1 MMTTTAETFHPRL
14 TNFRRPRLSTVLRW
28 SMMASAV
35 GFLFKLIIDGWS
47 EISEAA
53 VLLATTKIRF
63 VAAAVALEI
72 AWTWS
77 LAQVYRSALI
87 ALGGRVSNS
96 GAVRVSMGAFT
107 ISRIVPGGGAVGSV
121 FAARSLISLGNP
133 GTLTVASMVISW
145 WVSMVSLGS
154 LVVTGIA
161 LGVATGIVSYTYL
174 FVPSAATAGLLFVG
188 AIACLAARRPGLR
201 TRMLLIAHKAAG
213 PEGSLCN
220 ERSAEEA
227 FQAAID
233 RLRQGRRLIPVAF
246 WGASAW
252 ALDSLA
258 LWVIFDAFGHRLP
271 FAVLLIGYGAAN
283 LLQALPELTPGWLG
297 VLEGTLSVTYAA
309 FGVPA
314 GLAVIAVLA
323 YRMISHWLPVAAG
336 LPPAIAM
343 MRAHRT
349 AGSAAS
355 TAEVTT

>member
-1 MMTTTAETFHPRL
+1 MMTTTAKTLHPSLTSYRL
-14 TNFRRPRLSTVLRW
+14 PRPCTVLRW
-28 SMMASAV
+28 SMMAAAV
-35 GFLFKLIIDGWS
+35 GFLVKLIFDGWS

-63 VAAAVALEI
+63 VAAAVVLEI

-96 GAVRVSMGAFT
+96 DAVRVSMGAFT

-154 LVVTGIA
+154 LVLTGIA
-161 LGVATGIVSYTYL
+161 LGVAAGIVSHTYL
-174 FVPSAATAGLLFVG
+174 FVPAAATAGLLVVG
-188 AIACLAARRPGLR
+188 AVACLAARRPGLR
-201 TRMLLIAHKAAG
+201 DRMLQIAYKAAG
-213 PEGSLCN
+213 PDRSLCN
-220 ERSAEEA
+220 EGSGEDA

-233 RLRQGRRLIPVAF
+233 RLRHGRRLIPVAF

-252 ALDSLA
+252 ALDSVA
-258 LWVIFDAFGHRLP
+258 LWVIFDAFGHRLS

-314 GLAVIAVLA
+314 GLAVVAVLA

-336 LPPAIAM
+336 LPPAISM

-349 AGSAAS
+349 SVQRS
-355 TAEVTT
+355 VTA